1 MVCGDTNRDAITNTG
16 IGTNTV
22 KNIDTNTDTN
32 AMLEC
37 HSSGVGIFLIM
48 CTYISECKEQAIAWY

>member
-32 AMLEC
+32 AMLEY
-37 HSSGVGIFLIM
+37 VYL
-48 CTYISECKEQAIAWY
+48 Y